1 MTSPILGPYDG
12 FKAKRAMSLLDHDY
26 HLMGLSGKNAI
37 DENES
42 FIIEHGTS
50 LEPHNEDLNFDLVN
64 KDQGLKMP
72 F

>member
-1 MTSPILGPYDG
+1 
-12 FKAKRAMSLLDHDY
+12 MSLLDHDY

-37 DENES
+37 DEDES